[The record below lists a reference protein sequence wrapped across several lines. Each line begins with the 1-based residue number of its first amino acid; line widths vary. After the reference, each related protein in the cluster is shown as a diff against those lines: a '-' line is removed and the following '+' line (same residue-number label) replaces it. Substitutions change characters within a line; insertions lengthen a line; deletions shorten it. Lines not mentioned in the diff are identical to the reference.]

1 MSKADDV
8 RELLDRL
15 FHVEDTKLGEGK
27 ARPFVIADDF
37 PDEVFLISYPFDKYY
52 QVNLPV
58 DGVDTWGLVCFS
70 TMAFISLYIQVMRE
84 EKNPLASGG
93 NNTPMIHKV
102 SFDKAREIGKARPNV
117 NVLFL
122 LDDPE
127 RIQIHW
133 IR

>member
-8 RELLDRL
+8 RELLDKL

-27 ARPFVIADDF
+27 ARPFVLADDF
-37 PDEVFLISYPFDKYY
+37 PDEVLLISYPFDKYY
-52 QVNLPV
+52 QINLPV

-70 TMAFISLYIQVMRE
+70 TMELISLFIRVMRE
-84 EKNPLASGG
+84 EKNPLASGA
-93 NNTPMIHKV
+93 MVRQV

-122 LDDPE
+122 MDDPE
-127 RIQIHW
+127 RIHIHW